1 MKLFI
6 LLFLFF
12 STLFSQSLESLLD
25 EYEETTKKSLTTVD
39 EKMGHIRIYSQKEIQ
54 LMQYNKL
61 SDILKE
67 LPLFNLNK
75 NRFGVGNPS
84 LAGSKTVTSGFFRFF
99 IDDHEVSSAYSKSPF
114 LSWGDLPLDFI
125 DHIEI
130 YYGES
135 SFALANDS
143 GIYFI
148 RLYTKSPQKENG
160 AKLTTNISN
169 NASNSNGL
177 TYAST
182 LGNDWSYLI
191 YLNNTK
197 IKDDDTYKG
206 KKLSNNSSRKY
217 LYLDVQNDTT
227 IINFGYSDVTKDN
240 YMGQSKDIVP
250 NSGEIFSKDYYVDI
264 TKYFLD
270 DNSIKANFSIGKQL
284 REYSETNDEKI
295 FLVPFLFSAYQN
307 ITQANEKLEFTK
319 TNAYI
324 SKTFQYK
331 DNNFLAG
338 LSLQNK
344 SYKVKSRTI
353 VNSNTTV
360 DVGQFNDFDKES
372 VRSVLFQD
380 DYKIKDDLIFIA
392 NAKYDKYKRRGF
404 LKDSSTNLYRI
415 GGIYTPFEN
424 FGLKSFYTETTIP
437 QLFSNIDFAFPM
449 NKNLKDQKYR
459 IFTVEGVFTTENSKF
474 GITYDHVDIED
485 FIYYASVGFVN
496 VDHTIKTDG
505 WIFDYEYIFSDE
517 HELKLN
523 YYLTSLSETANNSQR
538 GGFIKYM
545 GRTNN
550 FEYFTS
556 LNYKSAFDYTNVH
569 VSSAFDFSL
578 GATYNIS
585 KNMSLSLKGENLL
598 DKSTKSLNT
607 NEITKEV
614 FATKDYGRSVNMTLK
629 WVF

>member
-550 FEYFTS
+550 LEYFTS